1 MVGEP
6 GMLQLMGLQGVRYDL
21 ANEQQLSWGV
31 GRAQTLFSSLASPT
45 TEGPV
50 RANFADPLGSSRV
63 SGTYPVIHGNNEN
76 IAFDFFSLS
85 SLLYLITKST
95 EFHLLAMFLL

>member
-1 MVGEP
+1 
-6 GMLQLMGLQGVRYDL
+6 MLQLMGLQGVRYDS

-45 TEGPV
+45 MESPV

-76 IAFDFFSLS
+76 IAFDFFLS
-85 SLLYLITKST
+85 PLFSI
-95 EFHLLAMFLL
+95 